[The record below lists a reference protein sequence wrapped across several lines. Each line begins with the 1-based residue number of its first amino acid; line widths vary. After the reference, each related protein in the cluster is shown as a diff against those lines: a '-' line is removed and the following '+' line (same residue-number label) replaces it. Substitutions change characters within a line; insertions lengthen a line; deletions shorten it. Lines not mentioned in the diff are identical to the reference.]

1 MRIKLLL
8 ATMCVF
14 ALPLWTSP
22 SNSDRLTKSSP
33 FATVAFAGHTLL
45 GGWCECGTTGCLC
58 DPGEQQ
64 TGQSA
69 HHVTDKTAER
79 KPKIKPGRVS
89 ELDFG
94 TGALMIALAMLVW
107 TRMRS

>member
-1 MRIKLLL
+1 MKKRLLM
-8 ATMCVF
+8 AVVCIV
-14 ALPLWTSP
+14 ALPLFLSTS
-22 SNSDRLTKSSP
+22 NNVNLTTSTP
-33 FATVAFAGHTLL
+33 FGPVAFAGHTLL
-45 GGWCECGTTGCLC
+45 GAWCECGTTGCLC

-69 HHVTDKTAER
+69 HHVTDKPAER